1 MKQSISVPPT
11 FVLDAPGVPSRHRI
25 SAIFFSSVPEAPP
38 PPNPSSL
45 LAQAWIQEEDL
56 WLQMGVHH
64 ATVDFDK
71 MRSNIIEEEAAR
83 RISRD
88 GARSVNSMMSALRSD
103 ERIENVTRGGEGKG
117 AGHADRAGCS
127 EGEEESV
134 GRSFAGE
141 TAADAGG
148 YLQAQDEV
156 RKRAL
161 TFQKSLLKMADDRDR
176 LENGTSWNNSMGVE
190 SQRARVGQGGGG
202 ELPIA

>member
-1 MKQSISVPPT
+1 
-11 FVLDAPGVPSRHRI
+11 
-25 SAIFFSSVPEAPP
+25 
-38 PPNPSSL
+38 
-45 LAQAWIQEEDL
+45 
-56 WLQMGVHH
+56 
-64 ATVDFDK
+64 
-71 MRSNIIEEEAAR
+71 
-83 RISRD
+83 
-88 GARSVNSMMSALRSD
+88 MMSPVRSD

-117 AGHADRAGCS
+117 AGHADRAGFS
-127 EGEEESV
+127 EGEKESV

-141 TAADAGG
+141 TAAAAADAGG

-202 ELPIA
+202 QLPIA